1 MNRRD
6 FTLSLMAAF
15 AGSSALAQD
24 RPGGV
29 VSIGGSVTEII
40 FALGAG
46 NQLVARDTTSTFPQ
60 AATALPDVGY
70 MRALSP
76 EGVLS
81 VDPALIVAEEGAGP
95 PDTIAILKAAD
106 VRFVSVP
113 QRYTADGIASKIRT
127 VGKAIGARTKAE
139 ALADHVTTELAQ
151 TVARSRNRTGTDKS
165 VLFVLSTQGG
175 RIMASGTG
183 TAPAAMMEMAGA
195 RNAITGFEGYKPL
208 TDEAVIAAAPD
219 VILMMDRQGS
229 HDSSPA
235 DLVALPSVAATPAGR
250 TGAVIR
256 MNGLYL
262 LGFGPRTAYAVRD
275 LHDALYGA

>member
-24 RPGGV
+24 RPGGI

-127 VGKAIGARTKAE
+127 VGKAIGARMKAE

>member
-24 RPGGV
+24 RPGGI

-113 QRYTADGIASKIRT
+113 QRYTANGIASKIKT
-127 VGKAIGARTKAE
+127 VGKAIGARMKAE